1 MEYII
6 DSNSLDKCKEIDWKK
21 VHLLP
26 CNIEYSGPA
35 EVDSYF
41 VVKECNKKNNNDQ
54 QEYMSAFRGKGLK
67 GVESKNMNYKGNNIQ
82 LTILYM
88 YIFIKNFLK

>member
-6 DSNSLDKCKEIDWKK
+6 DSNSLDKCKVVDSKK

-26 CNIEYSGPA
+26 CNIQYSGPA

-41 VVKECNKKNNNDQ
+41 IVKDCDEKNNNDQ
-54 QEYMSAFRGKGLK
+54 QVYMSAFRGKGLK
-67 GVESKNMNYKGNNIQ
+67 GVESKKMEYKG
-82 LTILYM
+82 
-88 YIFIKNFLK
+88 